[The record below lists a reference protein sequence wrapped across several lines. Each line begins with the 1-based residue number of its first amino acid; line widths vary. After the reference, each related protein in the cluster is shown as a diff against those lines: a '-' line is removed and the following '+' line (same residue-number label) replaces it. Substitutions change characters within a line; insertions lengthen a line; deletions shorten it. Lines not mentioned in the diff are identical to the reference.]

1 MKRQLPS
8 VSLGIILKIEVR
20 GVVFILSSSD
30 SPEYSED
37 SSVKISL
44 PKKASN

>member
-8 VSLGIILKIEVR
+8 VSLGINLKLKVR
-20 GVVFILSSSD
+20 GVVFISFSSD

-37 SSVKISL
+37 SSV
-44 PKKASN
+44 NYN